1 VILAER
7 FLVNEN
13 IIHFYNDLNKRMRL
27 KTTFLFFITLMK
39 AQRPIS
45 FISSLYIFFLMTKVF
60 QLRLQGRELV
70 FFSSV
75 RANALALPIF
85 PLIPHP
91 QITGFRF
98 DENTKK
104 GQG

>member
-1 VILAER
+1 MGEGQGEGEMSGTGFSGNSI
-7 FLVNEN
+7 VND
-13 IIHFYNDLNKRMRL
+13 ITTPHLFY
-27 KTTFLFFITLMK
+27 LF
-39 AQRPIS
+39 PVH
-45 FISSLYIFFLMTKVF
+45 FFLMTKVF